1 MYFELNGPDLKDY
14 FYGSDTN
21 TTLLFRMTI
30 LPPTEKLK
38 IVLKKISD
46 FHMRYTKEFS
56 E

>member
-1 MYFELNGPDLKDY
+1 MALKDY
-14 FYGSDTN
+14 FYSDTN
-21 TTLLFRMTI
+21 QTPLFRMTI

-46 FHMRYTKEFS
+46 FHVRFTKEFS